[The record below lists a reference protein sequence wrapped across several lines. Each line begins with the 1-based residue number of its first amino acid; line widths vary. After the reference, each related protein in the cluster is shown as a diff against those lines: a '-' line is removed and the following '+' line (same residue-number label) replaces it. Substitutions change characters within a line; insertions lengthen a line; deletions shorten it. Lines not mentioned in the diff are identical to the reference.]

1 MRVFVVLAVAL
12 LAACATE
19 ELATAPPVG
28 VDLSGHWR
36 LDEAD
41 SDDPMRLMQAQL
53 ASATAGAGPA
63 GSTGRGG
70 QQGSRGG
77 PGAGGFARPAGPLMP
92 SVTTLDEALR
102 WPDKD
107 LTITQGDGAVSFV
120 SHGRSDRCRPGA
132 TQPAAPLQ
140 RRDAPEHGRGDVPPP
155 ICGWDQKTLVVR
167 SGDTEEEHPQFERRF
182 SVSDDA
188 QQLIEVVTFTGGR
201 SRGFTASRVWT
212 RVPPTAT
219 PTAPTAPTSTA
230 APAPRS
236 QP

>member
-1 MRVFVVLAVAL
+1 MRVSVVLAVAL

-28 VDLSGHWR
+28 VDFSGHWR

-63 GSTGRGG
+63 GSTGHGG
-70 QQGSRGG
+70 QQGGHGG
-77 PGAGGFARPAGPLMP
+77 PGAGGLAGPLMP
-92 SVTTLDEALR
+92 SVTTLDEVLR

-107 LTITQGDGAVSFV
+107 LTITQGDGAVTFV
-120 SHGRSDRCRPGA
+120 SHGRNDRCRPSA
-132 TQPAAPLQ
+132 TQPAAPPQ

-155 ICGWDQKTLVVR
+155 ICGWDRKTLVVR
-167 SGDTEEEHPQFERRF
+167 SGDPEEDHPQFERRF

-188 QQLIEVVTFTGGR
+188 QQLIEVVTFAGGR

-212 RVPPTAT
+212 RVPPMAT
-219 PTAPTAPTSTA
+219 PTAPTAPTPTA
-230 APAPRS
+230 APAPRP